1 MDQDTISKSIF
12 FGAFY
17 GVVFFLV
24 YLSGRK
30 IAPSLAVWFSV
41 GSWVALMMVML
52 AESGTTSVLLFIP
65 VVITSFFVFR
75 QKADN
80 SLQEFFAAIKM
91 YKTTVVPEQV
101 SKLLGSQYYFCAEGA
116 LTTQSG
122 ASVPYNWWQGMTSST
137 VRSGNATVTSFTY
150 YLAVSFMPKTISEEF
165 KRIAKAKMDTS
176 GFTFRQKF
184 RRWFVLDTETPIRID
199 ETEDGSFVIIW
210 QTYHDVQRFTS
221 YINWL
226 TANLQS
232 YVDVVPVNI
241 EPVHVDGVPEKADV
255 KPAKVDVKP
264 VSGNVA
270 GGYASAPDSRKSSRY
285 QVARP

>member
-1 MDQDTISKSIF
+1 MDQDTLSKSLF

-17 GVVFFLV
+17 GIVFYLV
-24 YLSGRK
+24 YRSGRK
-30 IAPSLAVWFSV
+30 IAPSQAVWFSV
-41 GSWVALMMVML
+41 GSWVALMAVML
-52 AESGTTSVLLFIP
+52 AESGTTSVVLFIP
-65 VVITSFFVFR
+65 VVITSFFVFPK
-75 QKADN
+75 KADN
-80 SLQEFFAAIKM
+80 SLKEFFTAVKM
-91 YKTTVVPEQV
+91 YKASVVPEQV
-101 SKLLGSQYYFCAEGA
+101 SKLLGSQYYSCAEGT

-122 ASVPYNWWQGMTSST
+122 VSVPYNWWQGMASST

-150 YLAVSFMPKTISEEF
+150 YLAVSFMPKTVSEDF

-184 RRWFVLDTETPIRID
+184 RRWFVLDTETPIRIA

-210 QTYHDVQRFTS
+210 QTYHDVQRYSS

-232 YVDVVPVNI
+232 YADVVPVKI
-241 EPVHVDGVPEKADV
+241 EPVHVDVVSEKADV
-255 KPAKVDVKP
+255 KPVKE
-264 VSGNVA
+264 NVA